1 MALYDDSITDLMD
14 LKIFVH
20 TDDDIWLA
28 WRIKWDVTDWG
39 RTIESVLEAYNKF
52 VKTCYDEFVKPTMR
66 KADILVP
73 WGVSNVIAI
82 DLVVNAVD
90 VQMKAIQFGPERL

>member
-1 MALYDDSITDLMD
+1 MAFFDDSIADLMD

-28 WRIKWDVTDWG
+28 WWIKRDVSERG
-39 RTIESVLEAYNKF
+39 RSIESVLEAYNKF
-52 VKTCYDEFVKPTMR
+52 VKICYDEFVKPTMR

-73 WGVSNVIAI
+73 WGVSNKIAI
-82 DLVVNAVD
+82 DLVVNAIE
-90 VQMKAIQFGPERL
+90 VQMTQLSLGPE